1 MHIWTLK
8 SALIEPGTS
17 LGKSDECRAPAQ
29 YINLLGDEPEVNDI
43 GARHVVRN
51 DLDSAVRGAVRH
63 AAVGP
68 GHRCAG
74 VVAAAVLPGEAE
86 PGTEAIGPAGQI

>member
-1 MHIWTLK
+1 MFCK
-8 SALIEPGTS
+8 SRLAFSAIA
-17 LGKSDECRAPAQ
+17 CRNFHEEVHQ
-29 YINLLGDEPEVNDI
+29 KFISSEVLGDEPEVNDI

-86 PGTEAIGPAGQI
+86 PGTEAIGLAGQI